1 MKLLSVTAD
10 SGLLQAL
17 EAKGVTLS
25 QLEKLLPVVDNL
37 GLLPLVSQKKDLLLS
52 LAPLLI
58 EPAPLLLPLVASI
71 LTTPSTNFLVPG
83 YALLAGSAYELFEQN
98 VLLAVPLILLGF
110 PLAAIGTV
118 LGSSVSLPDV
128 PKGPVVVSAPVP
140 KISNPFDASRPIAQG
155 KPKVAAVVAA
165 PKAVETPNVSV
176 AKRVAA
182 ASKNAVAPKVS
193 APSVAS
199 KVAGGSLNGKR
210 KLVKIK

>member
-1 MKLLSVTAD
+1 MTAD

-128 PKGPVVVSAPVP
+128 PKGPVVSAPV
-140 KISNPFDASRPIAQG
+140 SNPFDASRPIAQG
-155 KPKVAAVVAA
+155 KPKGVAA
-165 PKAVETPNVSV
+165 SL
-176 AKRVAA
+176 
-182 ASKNAVAPKVS
+182 KNAFAPKVS
-193 APSVAS
+193 APTVAS

>member
-1 MKLLSVTAD
+1 MTAD

-118 LGSSVSLPDV
+118 LGSSISLPDV
-128 PKGPVVVSAPVP
+128 PKGPVFSAPVP
-140 KISNPFDASRPIAQG
+140 TISSPFDASRPIAQG
-155 KPKVAAVVAA
+155 KPKGVAA
-165 PKAVETPNVSV
+165 SL
-176 AKRVAA
+176 
-182 ASKNAVAPKVS
+182 KNAFAPKVS
-193 APSVAS
+193 APTVAS